1 MTPRAWFILTAL
13 SIGRVAFGYQF
24 QSIATLA
31 TDLVP
36 RFGMSYAQL
45 GSLIGAYMLLGV
57 FTALPLGLLGRR
69 FGDRIVVSIGLLL
82 MTAGGVWSA
91 LADGPSGM
99 ALGRTAAGV
108 GAVAMIVMQGKVI
121 SEWFTGRFFM
131 LAIGLT
137 VCAFSVGMGLAQL
150 LLPPL
155 DHAFGMHAALLS
167 TAAPSGLAFLLF
179 ALGYST
185 PPHAAPAPRR
195 FSMPGPRECV
205 LLMVAGLTWMTFTS
219 GYSAFASYLP
229 TALTLRGEGAAVV
242 ALVMTVVTWGNLP
255 ATMTGSGMAH
265 RFGDMTVF
273 LVGTLAMAAGMAGMA
288 VISGPVAGLAVWPA
302 VWPVGWALLVG
313 VVGGIQPGVIMA
325 VGTLSA
331 RPENRAAGMGLFY
344 TIYYLGGTAAPA
356 LCGVAADAYGGP
368 DGGLL
373 AAAALGALGVPMFL
387 LHRALS
393 RRWHPARALV
403 TG

>member
-1 MTPRAWFILTAL
+1 MTLRAWFILTAL
-13 SIGRVAFGYQF
+13 TIGRIAFGYQF

-36 RFGMSYAQL
+36 RFGMTYAQL

-69 FGDRIVVSIGLLL
+69 FGDRIVVSIGLFL

-121 SEWFTGRFFM
+121 SEWFTGRYFM
-131 LAIGLT
+131 LAIGAT
-137 VCAFSVGMGLAQL
+137 VCAFSVGMGMAQL

-167 TAAPSGLAFLLF
+167 TAVPAGLAFLLF
-179 ALGYST
+179 ALGYTT
-185 PPHAAPAPRR
+185 PPHAAPTPRR
-195 FSMPGPRECV
+195 FSMPGLRECV
-205 LLMVAGLTWMTFTS
+205 LLAVAGVTWMTFTS

-229 TALTLRGEGAAVV
+229 SALTLRGDSAAVV
-242 ALVMTVVTWGNLP
+242 AVVMTVVTWGNLP

-273 LVGTLAMAAGMAGMA
+273 LVGTLAMAAGMVGMTL
-288 VISGPVAGLAVWPA
+288 ISGPVL
-302 VWPVGWALLVG
+302 WPVVWALMVG
-313 VVGGIQPGVIMA
+313 VMGGVQPGVIMA

-331 RPENRAAGMGLFY
+331 RPENRAVGMGLFY

-373 AAAALGALGVPMFL
+373 ASAALGAFGVPMFL
-387 LHRALS
+387 LHRLLA